1 MHARH
6 TSVRSKPVEAQWAV
20 RLGSSCRTTDCTRK
34 PSADDREV
42 GLWSKM
48 ARREAMIKKV

>member
-1 MHARH
+1 M
-6 TSVRSKPVEAQWAV
+6 EAQWAV